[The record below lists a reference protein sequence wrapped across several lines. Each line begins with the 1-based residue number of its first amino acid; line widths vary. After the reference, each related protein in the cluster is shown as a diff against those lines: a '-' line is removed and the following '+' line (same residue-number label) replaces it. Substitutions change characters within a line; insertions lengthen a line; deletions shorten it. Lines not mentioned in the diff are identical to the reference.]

1 MALNDALNYALD
13 FSRMMEFMD
22 GSKENESIFNNICK
36 IIGFKHSYKTFFSD
50 KNEQIHK
57 NTVKKF
63 NALLKSV
70 SKKSVGRKS
79 VSKKS
84 VGRKSVGRKS
94 VSRKSKSRKS
104 VGRNILNNTEKE
116 ILKSI
121 NNYFFFILRDI
132 IGKLFIPEMKE
143 NNNISKQ
150 TLSKQMEPGI
160 RNFFLRHLKNNQ
172 SPKMRKSN
180 TSKIILQKY
189 IKNCK
194 KMQKSSVF
202 KALNIMIGHEGCMSV
217 SSRSSSRSGGRSRS
231 RSGGRSGSRSSSR
244 SGGRS
249 GSRSGGRSRSR
260 SGGRSRSKSV
270 NQSGGDLSLI
280 LCISIIFLFICGMWF
295 YYALDSNN
303 EMQNKFS
310 RNMQSIISTNFV
322 SDGSAEG
329 DQYDVNAMSIYNN
342 HAREIAWLDLHWIQR
357 FIYRKLRENTRN
369 LKHWLEN

>member
-1 MALNDALNYALD
+1 MVLD

-84 VGRKSVGRKS
+84 VSRKSK
-94 VSRKSKSRKS
+94 SRKSKSRKS
-104 VGRNILNNTEKE
+104 VSRKSGSRNILNNTEKE

-143 NNNISKQ
+143 NNNLSKQ

-160 RNFFLRHLKNNQ
+160 RNFFLLHLKNNQ

-202 KALNIMIGHEGCMSV
+202 KALNIMSGHEGCVSV
-217 SSRSSSRSGGRSRS
+217 SSMSSSRSSRSGSRSTSRSSSRSGS
-231 RSGGRSGSRSSSR
+231 RSGSRSSSR
-244 SGGRS
+244 SGSRSSSRSSRS
-249 GSRSGGRSRSR
+249 GSRSG
-260 SGGRSRSKSV
+260 SKSV

-280 LCISIIFLFICGMWF
+280 LCISIAFLFICGMWF
-295 YYALDSNN
+295 HYALDSND
-303 EMQNKFS
+303 EMQNNFS
-310 RNMQSIISTNFV
+310 RSIRHIISTLFV
-322 SDGSAEG
+322 SDGSASG
-329 DQYDVNAMSIYNN
+329 DRDDVDAMAIYNN
-342 HAREIAWLDLHWIQR
+342 YGREKAWLDLHWIQR
-357 FIYRKLRENTRN
+357 FIYSKLRENTEYFHHR
-369 LKHWLEN
+369 LEN